1 MTVPSDPYNFTN
13 GATADGDQVD
23 ARFAPLYAAL
33 NGALDVDNV
42 LDAVLEKM
50 SLNDGAT
57 IRRGK
62 SIIVTSESRTNT
74 AYGTLTTPD
83 QVANVVVPANA
94 LLAVYYHATWEQ
106 SASTAA
112 RAAIFLGSN
121 QVKLATA
128 AGSAAVQEASIGG
141 TTSPDVLMGTYGG
154 GLISMTAGFYT
165 GDVTTGQIVGGAWAT
180 QSPGFAMIFVAA
192 GTYTVS
198 VQFKASA
205 GSVTVKN
212 RKLFV
217 STVAF

>member
-42 LDAVLEKM
+42 LDAVLEKLA
-50 SLNDGAT
+50 LNDGAT

-62 SIIVTSESRTNT
+62 SIIATSESRTNT

-83 QVANVVVPANA
+83 QVAGVVVPANA

-121 QVKLATA
+121 QLKIASA
-128 AGSAAVQEASIGG
+128 AGPAVQEASIGG
-141 TTSPDVLMGTYGG
+141 TTSPDVVMGSFGG

-165 GDVTTGQIVGGAWAT
+165 GDVTTGQVVGGLWAT
-180 QSPGFAMIFVAA
+180 QSPGFAMIFAAA

>member
-1 MTVPSDPYNFTN
+1 MTVPTDPYNFTN
-13 GATADGDQVD
+13 GATADADQVD

-33 NGALDVDNV
+33 SGALDVDNI
-42 LDAVLEKM
+42 LDAVLEKLA
-50 SLNDGAT
+50 LNDGAT
-57 IRRGK
+57 IRRGS
-62 SIIVTSESRTNT
+62 SIIATSEARSNA

-83 QVANVVVPANA
+83 QVANVVLPANA

-121 QVKLATA
+121 QLKVATA
-128 AGSAAVQEASIGG
+128 AGPGVQEANIGA
-141 TTSPDVLMGTYGG
+141 TTSPDVLMGTFGG
-154 GLISMTAGFYT
+154 GLVSMSAGFYT
-165 GDVTTGQIVGGAWAT
+165 GDVTTGQVVGGLWST
-180 QSPGFAMIFVAA
+180 QSPGFAMIFAAA

-198 VQFKASA
+198 VQFKAST

-217 STVAF
+217 RTVAF